1 MNTVNFTTLKSDAH
15 SLFNMTETKTICEL
29 NSPSILQSPENLGKW
44 QYAWLCCIAQL
55 RNPQILCL
63 GFKTKYSNRSCRSGS
78 SANVCVCEIS
88 FITTEISG
96 PCSSWESGYRCCSS
110 SSFSSKS
117 TPRVSPTPN
126 SWKSLSTS
134 SSAKSS
140 KYSSSSSSSV
150 LPSWPA
156 LSSPLNAVGL
166 LCGLLQGL
174 LLPWPGLLTP
184 VGLLLGFKFNS
195 GLRGLS
201 GLPGLLLP
209 LGLLVVG
216 LVPRVNVVDVVCKDL
231 AVVEGGRVGDVN
243 AGLGPN

>member
-1 MNTVNFTTLKSDAH
+1 M
-15 SLFNMTETKTICEL
+15 
-29 NSPSILQSPENLGKW
+29 
-44 QYAWLCCIAQL
+44 
-55 RNPQILCL
+55 
-63 GFKTKYSNRSCRSGS
+63 
-78 SANVCVCEIS
+78 
-88 FITTEISG
+88 
-96 PCSSWESGYRCCSS
+96 
-110 SSFSSKS
+110 
-117 TPRVSPTPN
+117 
-126 SWKSLSTS
+126 
-134 SSAKSS
+134 
-140 KYSSSSSSSV
+140 
-150 LPSWPA
+150 
-156 LSSPLNAVGL
+156 SSPLNAVGL

-231 AVVEGGRVGDVN
+231 AVVEGGGVGDVN